1 MPAGCPVKT
10 ARIEQTQFVPSLLTA
25 DNAPLLRLH
34 TAGITSEGRTN
45 VNTSYIPVS
54 TISPPGL
61 SHIASNEQI
70 LFGSDWDECPP
81 EYEEGSAELICKPS
95 SDKWKCTAA
104 DAPLLA

>member
-10 ARIEQTQFVPSLLTA
+10 ARIEQTQFVPSSLSA

-45 VNTSYIPVS
+45 INTSYIPAS
-54 TISPPGL
+54 TISPPNL

-70 LFGSDWDECPP
+70 LFGGDWDECPP
-81 EYEEGSAELICKPS
+81 EYEEGSAELICEPS
-95 SDKWKCTAA
+95 SDKRKRTAA
-104 DAPLLA
+104 VSLFVL